1 MPLLIRGGTVVNHD
15 HSRRADV
22 LIDGETIV
30 AIGPSLD
37 APTGARSSM
46 PAAATSCR
54 AASTRT
60 PISNSCSWAR

>member
-30 AIGPSLD
+30 AVGASLAAPAGTEVID
-37 APTGARSSM
+37 AT
-46 PAAATSCR
+46 
-54 AASTRT
+54 
-60 PISNSCSWAR
+60 